1 VGGAVTTQ
9 TYGGSTPLRPPAIRL
24 RVPARGR
31 AYLLIAPAVALV
43 GAAFIYPIALLLY
56 LSFTNPEVGFG
67 NYVTAFSDG
76 VSLTVLWRTMRLA
89 AIVTLVTLLLA
100 YPYAYAM
107 TVVGRKTRAV
117 MVALVL
123 MPFWTS
129 LMARTFAWVV
139 LLQDGGPVN
148 SFLDLVG
155 VGPVKL
161 LGTGTGVTLAM
172 TQVLMPFMTLPLY
185 ATLRGIDRRLVD
197 AALGLGAR
205 PAVAF
210 IKVYLPLSMPG
221 LVAGAAMVYIL
232 SLGFYVTP
240 ALVGSPTQSMMSQ
253 LIATRVQE
261 LLQFGGAGA
270 LSAIMLAVTLLLL
283 AAVTRVSGFS
293 RALSRLE
300 GDR

>member
-1 VGGAVTTQ
+1 VGSAVTTE
-9 TYGGSTPLRPPAIRL
+9 TLGGRKRLLPPATRL

-31 AYLLIAPAVALV
+31 PYLLLAPAVALV
-43 GAAFIYPIALLLY
+43 GAAFVYPIVLLLY
-56 LSFTNPEVGFG
+56 LSFTNPTVGFG
-67 NYVTAFSDG
+67 NYAAIFSDG
-76 VSLTVLWRTMRLA
+76 ISLTILWRTMRLA
-89 AIVTLVTLLLA
+89 AIVTLVTLLLS
-100 YPYAYAM
+100 YPYAYVM
-107 TVVGRKTRAV
+107 TIVGRKARAA
-117 MVALVL
+117 MVAFVL

-139 LLQDGGPVN
+139 LLQDNGPVN
-148 SFLDLVG
+148 ASLKAIG

-197 AALGLGAR
+197 AAIGLGAR
-205 PAVAF
+205 PVVAF
-210 IKVYLPLSMPG
+210 LKVYLPLSMPG
-221 LVAGAAMVYIL
+221 LIAGASMVYIL

-240 ALVGSPTQSMMSQ
+240 ALIGSPSQSMMSQ

-270 LSAIMLAVTLLLL
+270 LSALMLVVTLVLLAV
-283 AAVTRVSGFS
+283 VSRVAGLS
-293 RALSRLE
+293 RALTRLE